1 MCAHSSTLDTR
12 RVFHKQEISE
22 SFIIHHT
29 IDIKL
34 REENEPMQRKSVL
47 LLSILPFIAMISA
60 AVNVGVVGASGVA
73 VSIDP
78 LATWDPALG
87 IGTQFS
93 IDIVV
98 DYVEN
103 LWGYQFWLSFDNT
116 TLHGVSVENGP
127 FLASAG
133 GIVIVAPGAGFDNEA
148 GELKLFG
155 AAIFFMGPPPSDA
168 ILPDGGG
175 VLATVTFEVVGIGCS
190 PIMLGP
196 ETGLRNKWNE
206 WEFQGEHTYGWITVY
221 PPGQPPYDE
230 PYWPWRESLGHGF
243 FSNVAEGPELY
254 VRRRGAH
261 GVTGIWPE
269 WQVGDVDSTQTLY
282 CEVFNYGFMG
292 ADVSVS
298 FVIHNDVVGLEIMSD
313 AEWLDPAIDKGV
325 PSSVT
330 VSVSFKPGITG
341 KYYVCAILYFQTG
354 CMLKAAPYC
363 QCEDALGGEG
373 LSRDISVGFK
383 VQ

>member
-1 MCAHSSTLDTR
+1 MR
-12 RVFHKQEISE
+12 
-22 SFIIHHT
+22 
-29 IDIKL
+29 
-34 REENEPMQRKSVL
+34 RKSVL

-73 VSIDP
+73 VSVDP
-78 LATWDPALG
+78 LATWDSTLG

-116 TLHGVSVENGP
+116 TIHGVSVENGP
-127 FLASAG
+127 FLGSAG
-133 GIVIVAPGAGFDNEA
+133 GIVIVAPGAGFDNEL

-175 VLATVTFEVVGIGCS
+175 VLATVTFEVVGTGCS
-190 PIMLGP
+190 PIVLGP
-196 ETGLRNKWNE
+196 ETGLQNKYGE
-206 WEFQGEHTYGWITVY
+206 WELMGEHCYGWLYI
-221 PPGQPPYDE
+221 PPTPGEPGKWVPYE
-230 PYWPWRESLGHGF
+230 PWLQSLGHGF
-243 FSNVAEGPELY
+243 FSNVEEGPELY
-254 VRRRGAH
+254 IRRRGAH

-269 WQVGDVDSTQTLY
+269 WHVGAPDAVQTLY

-292 ADVSVS
+292 ASIEVV
-298 FVIHNDVVGLEIMSD
+298 FVIHNDLVGLEIRS
-313 AEWLDPAIDKGV
+313 DPAWIDPAVGKGD

-330 VSVSFKPGITG
+330 VSVSFTPGIVG
-341 KYYVCAILYFQTG
+341 KYYMCAILYFETG
-354 CMLKAAPYC
+354 CMMKKVPYYL
-363 QCEDALGGEG
+363 CEDALGGEG